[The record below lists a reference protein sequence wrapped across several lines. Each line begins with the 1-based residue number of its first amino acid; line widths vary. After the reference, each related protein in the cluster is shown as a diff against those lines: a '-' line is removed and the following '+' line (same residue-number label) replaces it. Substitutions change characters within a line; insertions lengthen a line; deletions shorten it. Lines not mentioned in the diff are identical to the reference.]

1 MVPSVPWS
9 DQQHVVNY
17 SVNSHLADSSL
28 LPKAVLPMNQSGYTC
43 SICYLCYDQNMSATP
58 PFNLQHPRAVKF
70 NSDALVSC
78 LDVHTYMSV
87 PSSTSMLKLWVVSHS
102 HVKYF
107 SCRIGTRHDRA
118 GAMDGVSWSTVW
130 SRPCALLKELE
141 AWIRNGKRKSTFWLV
156 LGLRCD
162 GNVPTRPF
170 YIHVSIIYAISNQFT
185 TSDSCPVR
193 YICCKYS
200 LSLTWHQGWSLVL

>member
-9 DQQHVVNY
+9 DQQHAVNY

-78 LDVHTYMSV
+78 LDVHTYIVYLVAPRCSNCGLCLIPMS
-87 PSSTSMLKLWVVSHS
+87 S
-102 HVKYF
+102 
-107 SCRIGTRHDRA
+107 I
-118 GAMDGVSWSTVW
+118 
-130 SRPCALLKELE
+130 SRVASGP
-141 AWIRNGKRKSTFWLV
+141 
-156 LGLRCD
+156 D
-162 GNVPTRPF
+162 
-170 YIHVSIIYAISNQFT
+170 T
-185 TSDSCPVR
+185 TER
-193 YICCKYS
+193 GR
-200 LSLTWHQGWSLVL
+200 WME